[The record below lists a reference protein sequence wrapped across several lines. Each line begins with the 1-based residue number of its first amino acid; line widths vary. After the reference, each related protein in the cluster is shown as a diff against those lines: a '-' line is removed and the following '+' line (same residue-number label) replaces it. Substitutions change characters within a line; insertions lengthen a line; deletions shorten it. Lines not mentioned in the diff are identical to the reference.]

1 MMSKVLLGRIKTAH
15 GIRGEVLVTSFAE
28 APEDVAAYG
37 PLMSADGKRSYEL
50 RVVRVTPKG
59 VVARIK
65 GVDDRN
71 AAEALRGTEL
81 FVDRDKL
88 PEPDEDEFYHSDL
101 IGLDVVAP
109 DGALIGSVVTVDNFG
124 AGDLLE
130 IRLAGTKR
138 TEYVPF
144 TDAFVPA
151 IDVEARKVTVV
162 MPVASDNDGPEAEIG
177 PDGDT
182 SDRSDKP

>member
-1 MMSKVLLGRIKTAH
+1 
-15 GIRGEVLVTSFAE
+15 
-28 APEDVAAYG
+28 
-37 PLMSADGKRSYEL
+37 
-50 RVVRVTPKG
+50 
-59 VVARIK
+59 
-65 GVDDRN
+65 
-71 AAEALRGTEL
+71 
-81 FVDRDKL
+81 
-88 PEPDEDEFYHSDL
+88 
-101 IGLDVVAP
+101 
-109 DGALIGSVVTVDNFG
+109 LIGSVVTVDNFG